1 MDGDAEGVE
10 TLLGDQ
16 KALRDVEGVPCGP
29 ASLPPRSQGS
39 LRGCFLEPV
48 LQMLECL
55 ECILFPDHFLVS
67 KERTVK
73 L

>member
-1 MDGDAEGVE
+1 MTWKESPVA
-10 TLLGDQ
+10 
-16 KALRDVEGVPCGP
+16 R
-29 ASLPPRSQGS
+29 PPFRPEA
-39 LRGCFLEPV
+39 RGLYGAALEPV